1 MKALHSI
8 ISALRAFVFFGAT
21 VAVVMGTM
29 ACSSGKSGEGAE
41 WGTMGKGSAKKS
53 PASSHQSHSSILDLP
68 LDGTLRGTVRD
79 EEGQPLQGVTVYAV
93 VPGDPHVFGMMTDAA
108 GQYEIKFPK
117 KWATEVQ
124 FSMLGKETVTLPI
137 GKKKKIDVV
146 LKDEALELDPGY
158 LDQPTGAFRIVQP
171 E

>member
-1 MKALHSI
+1 MRNLRSINTALHGSVLVLAVLCLTLGSI
-8 ISALRAFVFFGAT
+8 
-21 VAVVMGTM
+21 
-29 ACSSGKSGEGAE
+29 ACSSGKSGEDTQWA
-41 WGTMGKGSAKKS
+41 TMGKTEPQKSAHKMPPVSK
-53 PASSHQSHSSILDLP
+53 LR

-79 EEGQPLQGVTVYAV
+79 EEGQPLEGVTVLAV

-117 KWATEVQ
+117 KRATEVY
-124 FSMLGKETVTLPI
+124 FSMLGKEKVTLPI

-158 LDQPTGAFRIVQP
+158 LDQPIGAFRIVQ
-171 E
+171 

>member
-1 MKALHSI
+1 MKTLRSKIA
-8 ISALRAFVFFGAT
+8 ALRAPVVVLTLFA
-21 VAVVMGTM
+21 VALGTA
-29 ACSSGKSGEGAE
+29 ACSSGKSGEDTQWA
-41 WGTMGKGSAKKS
+41 TMGKTEPQKSAQKMMPPVSK
-53 PASSHQSHSSILDLP
+53 LR
-68 LDGTLRGTVRD
+68 LDGTLRGTVKD
-79 EEGQPLQGVTVYAV
+79 EEGQSLQGVTVYAV
-93 VPGDPHVFGMMTDAA
+93 VPGDPHVFGNVTDAA

-124 FSMLGKETVTLPI
+124 FSMLGKEKVTLPI

-146 LKDEALELDPGY
+146 LKNEALELDPGY

>member
-1 MKALHSI
+1 MKTLRSINTALHGSVLVLAVLCLTLGSI
-8 ISALRAFVFFGAT
+8 
-21 VAVVMGTM
+21 
-29 ACSSGKSGEGAE
+29 ACSSGNSGEGAK
-41 WGTMGKGSAKKS
+41 WGTIGKGSVQKS
-53 PASSHQSHSSILDLP
+53 PASSPKSHSSVLDLP

-79 EEGQPLQGVTVYAV
+79 EEGQPLEGVTVYAV
-93 VPGDPHVFGMMTDAA
+93 VPGDPHVFGMMTDTA

-117 KWATEVQ
+117 KRATEVQ

-158 LDQPTGAFRIVQP
+158 LDQPIGAFRIVQ
-171 E
+171 

>member
-1 MKALHSI
+1 MRNLRSINTALHGSVLVLAVLCLTLGSI
-8 ISALRAFVFFGAT
+8 
-21 VAVVMGTM
+21 
-29 ACSSGKSGEGAE
+29 ACSSGNSGEGTK
-41 WGTMGKGSAKKS
+41 WGTMGKGSAQKS
-53 PASSHQSHSSILDLP
+53 PASSLQSHSSVLDLP

-171 E
+171 G